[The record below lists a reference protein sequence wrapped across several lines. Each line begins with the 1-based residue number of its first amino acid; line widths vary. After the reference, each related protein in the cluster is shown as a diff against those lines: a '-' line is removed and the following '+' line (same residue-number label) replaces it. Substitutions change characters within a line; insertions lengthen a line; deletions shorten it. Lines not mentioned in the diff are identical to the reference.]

1 MKNRRSIFKLIA
13 GAACA
18 AAVAGETQFEAN
30 RAQVDWESADAY
42 LRGVFINPKYWEI
55 RYRME
60 RVIYLNIKG
69 TTYFQGE
76 GDFRRFNTKWAD
88 IHSLNEDHFVYED
101 GQHVPLENTI

>member
-18 AAVAGETQFEAN
+18 AVARNRQFEAN
-30 RAQVDWESADAY
+30 RVQFDWEIADAY
-42 LRGVFINPKYWEI
+42 LRGVFINPKYWEA

-60 RVIYLNIKG
+60 RVIYLNLKG

-76 GDFRRFNTKWAD
+76 RDFRRSNTKWAD
-88 IHSLNEDHFVYED
+88 VHSLNEDHFVYKD
-101 GQHVPLENTI
+101 GRHVPLENTI